1 MGRPKGSKSNPQLDP
16 SNIIQSKNREDSQSA
31 STSQPVKQKT
41 SIGTRGAKKSKTSQ
55 VYNDLVGNP
64 IEFLPKSKLP
74 QNKVVLQRYISLRE
88 KFPKQNINM
97 LVDILYSEL
106 VTGIWQ
112 PARIFTVTEKD
123 CKKRIKAVIQK
134 YNDFKNHPYKGSQ
147 DCPKNVS
154 KFQDFLTQLCDL
166 SPPNLKEML
175 QGTSRLNP
183 MWEEDWQFYLNMC
196 QTKQVGC
203 VAGVDWKLSV
213 KESNKVSRLCAEEAR
228 KNKEDQAKR
237 KVVDI
242 VSRGD
247 QDDDSESEGDN
258 RDDPDLIIKQKS
270 KKPKLKLEI
279 DPSKIVE
286 QTSSTFDRLGLSS
299 RQSVWFLQV

>member
-1 MGRPKGSKSNPQLDP
+1 
-16 SNIIQSKNREDSQSA
+16 
-31 STSQPVKQKT
+31 
-41 SIGTRGAKKSKTSQ
+41 
-55 VYNDLVGNP
+55 
-64 IEFLPKSKLP
+64 
-74 QNKVVLQRYISLRE
+74 
-88 KFPKQNINM
+88 M

-203 VAGVDWKLSV
+203 VAGVDLKLSV
-213 KESNKVSRLCAEEAR
+213 KESNKEARLCAEEAR

-237 KVVDI
+237 KIEDI

-247 QDDDSESEGDN
+247 QDDDSESEDDN

-270 KKPKLKLEI
+270 KKPKH
-279 DPSKIVE
+279 
-286 QTSSTFDRLGLSS
+286 
-299 RQSVWFLQV
+299 